1 MVGQV
6 EEWELEKGDQQ
17 SAAVAQQC
25 HSAVSTTS
33 VLRHCCMEHGVR
45 FPICTEEEFVA
56 GRCCWATC
64 CCVWMGTGN
73 ESLRRKQERER

>member
-25 HSAVSTTS
+25 HIPAATTS
-33 VLRHCCMEHGVR
+33 ALRYFCTQHGVR
-45 FPICTEEEFVA
+45 FPVCTEEVFVA
-56 GRCCWATC
+56 GRCSRATC
-64 CCVWMGTGN
+64 C
-73 ESLRRKQERER
+73 